1 MASLT
6 PINGQLGFRN
16 AAHLLRR
23 ATFGPTR
30 SNILQFANYTASQ
43 ALDVLFSTTTTPLP
57 PVDPLTGSNWLPAP
71 VDGVNSD
78 DSALFTYFKAW
89 FIELMRNEGTNIRE
103 RLVYFLH
110 SHLPADY
117 NLILN
122 ATSLYYQNVLLRRYS
137 LGNFKT
143 LFAKICVD
151 NAMLYYIDNTLNDMD
166 SPNENFAREML
177 ELYTIGKGDQIG
189 PEDYT
194 NYTETDIKQAARVLT
209 GIKHNFDFDTIDPDT
224 NIPRGK
230 VSLSATLQAERHDAG
245 TKTFTNKFNSVSISP
260 NPAMMIN
267 GFASE
272 EGFFDEINQMMD
284 MIFDQPETAKFIC
297 RKLYRFFVYYN
308 ITPEIETDIITPL
321 AETFRSNNYLLD
333 PVIRQL
339 LESQHFYDTDTAPTS
354 DNNIGALIK
363 APIDLLVGT
372 LKYLKINMPTN
383 IQDLYVG
390 AYEGGILQALD
401 DQGQDF
407 YRPIDVAGYPP
418 YHQEPAYNRNW
429 ISPNWLANRYLF
441 ITTLLNGIKDKN
453 QNIVC
458 QLVMTDFV
466 KDSSNISNPAN
477 AETIVTELVDS
488 LLPVEIPTERYN
500 YFLNTVFLNG
510 TSTTDW
516 TDEWNK
522 YIGGSSDGSLVKTY
536 LDRLITGILQSPEY
550 QLF

>member
-6 PINGQLGFRN
+6 PMNGQLGFRN
-16 AAHLLRR
+16 AAHLLKR

-30 SNILQFANYTASQ
+30 SEIKQFSNLSASA
-43 ALDVLFSTTTTPLP
+43 ALDILFSVPSVPNP
-57 PVDPLTGSNWLPAP
+57 PIDPKTGDNWLPMP
-71 VDGVNSD
+71 VDGTNSAD
-78 DSALFTYFKAW
+78 ESLFNYFKAW
-89 FIELMRNEGTNIRE
+89 FIELMRTEGTNIRE

-110 SHLPADY
+110 THLPADQ

-122 ATSLYYQNVLLRRYS
+122 STSLYYQNALLRRYAF
-137 LGNFKT
+137 GNFKT

-177 ELYTIGKGDQIG
+177 ELYTIGRGDQIG

-209 GIKHNFDFDTIDPDT
+209 GIKHNFEFDSIDPDT

-230 VSLSATLQAERHDAG
+230 VSLSASLQAERHDPG
-245 TKTFTNKFNSVSISP
+245 TKTFTNKFNNTSISP
-260 NPAMMIN
+260 NPSMMIN

-272 EGFFDEINQMMD
+272 EGFFDEIDQMMD
-284 MIFDQPETAKFIC
+284 MIFGQPETAKFIC

-321 AETFRSNNYLLD
+321 ADTFRNNNYQLE
-333 PVIRQL
+333 PIVRQL
-339 LESQHFYDTDTAPTS
+339 LASQHFYDMDTAPTS

-372 LKYLKINMPTN
+372 LKYLKINMPGN
-383 IQDLYVG
+383 IQNLYEG
-390 AYEGGILQALD
+390 AYAGGILNALD
-401 DQGQDF
+401 DMGQDF
-407 YRPIDVAGYPP
+407 YKPIDVAGYPP
-418 YHQEPAYNRNW
+418 YHQEPVYNRNW

-458 QLVMTDFV
+458 QLIMTDFV
-466 KDSSNISNPAN
+466 KNSNNISDPRN
-477 AETIVTELVDS
+477 AETIVTELIES

-500 YFLNTVFLNG
+500 YFLNTIFLNG
-510 TSTTDW
+510 TTNWTT
-516 TDEWNK
+516 EWDN
-522 YIGGSSDGSLVKTY
+522 YIGGLSDGSLVKTY
-536 LDRLITGILQSPEY
+536 LDRLITGIIQSPEY